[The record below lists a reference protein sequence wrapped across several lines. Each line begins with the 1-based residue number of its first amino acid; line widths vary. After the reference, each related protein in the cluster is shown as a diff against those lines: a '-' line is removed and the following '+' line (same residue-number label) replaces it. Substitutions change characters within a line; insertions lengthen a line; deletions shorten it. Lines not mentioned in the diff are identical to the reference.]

1 MIVGGKIISVEARRD
16 NDGESTAL
24 NMNINIDDVT
34 EKNGIVSVAYTYSV
48 DYSPGVG
55 SLRMTGLINFKDDGK
70 GREIMKAWREK
81 KQLPAD
87 VAEEFI
93 NSVTYAGSVN
103 GTLVVRVLNLAPPIV
118 VPRIRV
124 GKPTEVPAEKKAA

>member
-1 MIVGGKIISVEARRD
+1 MIVGGKITSVEARRD
-16 NDGESTAL
+16 KDGESAAL
-24 NMNINIDDVT
+24 NMNVNIDDVT
-34 EKNGIVSVAYTYSV
+34 EKNGIVSVAYTYTV

-55 SLRMTGLINFKDDGK
+55 SLRMTGLINFRGDENK
-70 GREIMKAWREK
+70 EIMKAWREK
-81 KQLPAD
+81 KQLPGD
-87 VAEEFI
+87 IAEEFI